1 MKKTSKLILIA
12 ALALLTLLAL
22 PAFAQTNTIPV
33 PLNLDVLTNLPNT
46 TNFSAATI
54 GLETGV
60 AVENG
65 QVANYIKGD
74 FYIRTNWMISGE
86 IQNAPVSTVLDSAS
100 LYFGYRKQWSNAEL
114 YAQIGARRVFTTDA
128 TAPCWRGAVLLG
140 TSWYPITGGKFAL
153 TASTAF
159 LTAAGNPFNQTPGW
173 EVRAGAKLCF

>member
-1 MKKTSKLILIA
+1 MKSKLIIILA
-12 ALALLTLLAL
+12 AAVALLAL
-22 PAFAQTNTIPV
+22 PTFAQTTNTIPV
-33 PLNLDVLTNLPNT
+33 PLNLDVLTNLPSI

-54 GLETGV
+54 GLETSA

-74 FYIRTNWMISGE
+74 FYIHTNWMISGE

-100 LYFGYRKQWSNAEL
+100 LYFGYRKTWSNAEL
-114 YAQIGARRVFTTDA
+114 YAQVGGRRVFTTDA
-128 TAPCWRGAVLLG
+128 TKPCWRGALLLG
-140 TSWYPITGGKFAL
+140 TSWYPITGGRFAL